1 MRLLLFIS
9 FLVLSSCSFQHD
21 VTVTLVVPEY
31 HPFEIAADSEFWYT
45 LTYFDGRTINERH
58 IPKGTR
64 TLNVRVKAGGLSVF
78 SLKPL
83 GELGSL
89 GGFYEPGES
98 QEVHMLSENGSFSDM
113 LLSAAS
119 YRPDSVR
126 RLSIVK
132 VMEEVDDL
140 QSIDEPL
147 FLEDVFN
154 GTLGYG
160 ITISDKTGMSS
171 DTIPEGVWVSE
182 RYDVPSFE
190 VPFSSRPVHF
200 LLYPGVY
207 RYAEFDKSLLLT
219 VIITEEGETSE
230 MFSELPLW

>member
-1 MRLLLFIS
+1 MKLLLFIS
-9 FLVLSSCSFQHD
+9 FLVLSSCSFQHN

-83 GELGSL
+83 GEFGSL

-98 QEVHMLSENGSFSDM
+98 REVHMLSENGSFSDM

-119 YRPDSVR
+119 YRPDAVR
-126 RLSIVK
+126 RLSMVK

-140 QSIDEPL
+140 QSIDEPS

-160 ITISDKTGMSS
+160 ITCGCLNDMMFLPSRCRSAPVLCIFCYILGCIVMRNSISL
-171 DTIPEGVWVSE
+171 
-182 RYDVPSFE
+182 
-190 VPFSSRPVHF
+190 FSS
-200 LLYPGVY
+200 L
-207 RYAEFDKSLLLT
+207 
-219 VIITEEGETSE
+219 
-230 MFSELPLW
+230 